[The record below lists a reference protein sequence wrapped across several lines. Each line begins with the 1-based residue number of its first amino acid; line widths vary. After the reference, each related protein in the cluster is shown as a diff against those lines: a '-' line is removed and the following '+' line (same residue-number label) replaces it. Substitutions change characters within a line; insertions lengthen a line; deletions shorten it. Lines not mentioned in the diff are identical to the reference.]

1 MKTGKFLMFMSLLSA
16 FIAFVWGVEPSRAQG
31 LSAPGQFKI
40 IERMNPAEG
49 QAAAKQALTMPGEKL
64 AAAPSIGLTPPAA
77 PTVFGPRI
85 RKGESR

>member
-1 MKTGKFLMFMSLLSA
+1 MKTGKFLMFMSFLTA
-16 FIAFVWGVEPSRAQG
+16 FITFVWGVEPSRGQG

-49 QAAAKQALTMPGEKL
+49 QEAAKQALTMPAAEL
-64 AAAPSIGLTPPAA
+64 AAAPSIDQTPPTT

-85 RKGESR
+85 RKGESQ